1 MNPSLPLYALAGAVG
16 FTILSAI
23 ATKYRGDSVDAKLL
37 ARDAFAGALFT
48 AVLITLVPD
57 AFPVFNTG
65 LAAVAATAVS
75 SIKLPQLGGAAGGSN
90 DDLELQV
97 GWPHKR

>member
-23 ATKYRGDSVDAKLL
+23 ISKYHGDSVETKTLL
-37 ARDAFAGALFT
+37 RDATAGALFT
-48 AVLITLVPD
+48 AVLITIAPES
-57 AFPVFNTG
+57 FPVFNTG
-65 LAAVAATAVS
+65 VAAAAIAAVS
-75 SIKLPQLGGAAGGSN
+75 NMKMSGGGNAN
-90 DDLELQV
+90 DELELQV